1 MKKIKEAKKLDWEA
15 RHQELQRGYG
25 VEHPERI
32 HGYEGLFF
40 TLGDVYASDAVV
52 KFMEWSEDF
61 RAFVFQSLGRFAHD
75 DYGDI
80 SENDH
85 DENVEMKWLSCGW
98 PLFGRYG
105 YKTVR
110 GNGKEVLLTVIKIRR
125 LKNVTTVMGESEMD
139 EVPRCESI
147 LGTFLPYK
155 SV

>member
-1 MKKIKEAKKLDWEA
+1 MKKIREAEKLDWEA

-32 HGYEGLFF
+32 HGYAGLFF
-40 TLGDVYASDAVV
+40 TLGDVYASDWIA
-52 KFMEWSEDF
+52 KLMDQSEKY
-61 RAFVFQSLGRFAHD
+61 RAFVFQSLERFEND

-85 DENVEMKWLSCGW
+85 EENVEVKWLSCGW

-110 GNGKEVLLTVIKIRR
+110 GNGKEVFLSVIKIRR
-125 LKNVTTVMGESEMD
+125 LENVTTVMEESEMD
-139 EVPRCESI
+139 EIP
-147 LGTFLPYK
+147 
-155 SV
+155 

>member
-1 MKKIKEAKKLDWEA
+1 MKKIREAEKLDREA
-15 RHQELQRGYG
+15 RHQALQKGYG

-32 HGYEGLFF
+32 HGYAGLFF
-40 TLGDVYASDAVV
+40 TLGDVYASDEVM

-61 RAFVFQSLGRFAHD
+61 RAFVFQSLDRYAHD

-85 DENVEMKWLSCGW
+85 DENVEVKWLSCGW

-105 YKTVR
+105 YKTDR

-125 LKNVTTVMGESEMD
+125 LQNATTVMEDSEMD
-139 EVPRCESI
+139 EIP
-147 LGTFLPYK
+147 
-155 SV
+155 